1 MESENLTII
10 EQLEK
15 LRITSSSEIPP
26 HEFLYTWNGV
36 PCFARGELV
45 AVTGKAKSG
54 KTYLNSILMAAAGV
68 QVTESGE
75 SHSPEIKERSRI
87 LVYGR
92 SNTPR
97 GSFRSDCQVK
107 AILHGTT
114 DKAILGLKR
123 IRERPLR
130 VVWIDTEQSA
140 DSTHEILRDRIG
152 AMMGAEAS
160 EEAYHVFNLRQVRW
174 QDRMTLVLAAIAIC
188 MPDLVIFDGIR
199 DVVGD
204 INNYE
209 EAQNTI
215 GQLLKVASEYKT
227 CIVCVLHQ
235 NKAAEDKTLRG
246 ALGTELQNKSFETY
260 ECKKDPETRIFSIQQ
275 TATRKYDM
283 SNKIQFCVNKEGLP
297 VQCAAGLEPEQASHA
312 DIGRQGGFNGE
323 YVGADG
329 KIDKAKL
336 FGYILQGGSL
346 AWNDLRTKL
355 MQTAHIRSVHFAET
369 LMQEARDGGLMQTLL
384 INGRREYLLQH
395 QQKLFDEDT

>member
-1 MESENLTII
+1 MEQKSIF
-10 EQLEK
+10 EQLEQ
-15 LRITSSSEIPP
+15 LRITSRSEIPP
-26 HEFLYTWNGV
+26 HDFLYTWNGV

-54 KTYLNSILMAAAGV
+54 KTYLNSILMAAAG
-68 QVTESGE
+68 TSALSRGAGNELE
-75 SHSPEIKERSRI
+75 PAYNAERMD
-87 LVYGR
+87 G
-92 SNTPR
+92 
-97 GSFRSDCQVK
+97 GHF
-107 AILHGTT
+107 
-114 DKAILGLKR
+114 LGLKR
-123 IRERPLR
+123 IREKPLR

-152 AMMGAEAS
+152 AMTGAEAS
-160 EEAYHVFNLRQVRW
+160 DELYHVFNLRQVRW
-174 QDRMTLVLAAIAIC
+174 QDRMTLVLTAIAIC

-215 GQLLKVASEYKT
+215 GQLLKAASEFKT

-275 TATRKYDM
+275 TATRKYDLP
-283 SNKIQFCVNKEGLP
+283 NKIQFCVDKEGLP
-297 VQCAAGLEPEQASHA
+297 VGCAAEFDQTSEAQ
-312 DIGRQGGFNGE
+312 DKEKQGGGLNSE

-346 AWNDLRTKL
+346 SWNDLRAKL

-384 INGRREYLLQH
+384 INGRREYLLQR

>member
-68 QVTESGE
+68 QGTESGE

-87 LVYGR
+87 L
-92 SNTPR
+92 S
-97 GSFRSDCQVK
+97 
-107 AILHGTT
+107 GTT

-123 IRERPLR
+123 IREKPLR

-160 EEAYHVFNLRQVRW
+160 EDAYHVFNLRQVRW

-283 SNKIQFCVNKEGLP
+283 PNKIQFCVDKEGLP

-312 DIGRQGGFNGE
+312 DVGRQGGFNGE

>member
-1 MESENLTII
+1 MSIF
-10 EQLEK
+10 EQLDQ
-15 LRITSSSEIPP
+15 LRITSRSEIPP
-26 HEFLYTWNGV
+26 HDFLYTWNGV

-54 KTYLNSILMAAAGV
+54 KTYLNSILMAAAG
-68 QVTESGE
+68 
-75 SHSPEIKERSRI
+75 
-87 LVYGR
+87 
-92 SNTPR
+92 
-97 GSFRSDCQVK
+97 GSDV
-107 AILHGTT
+107 
-114 DKAILGLKR
+114 LGLKR
-123 IRERPLR
+123 IREKALR

-152 AMMGAEAS
+152 AMTGAEAS
-160 EEAYHVFNLRQVRW
+160 DEVYHVFNLRQVRW

-215 GQLLKVASEYKT
+215 GQLLHMASDYKT

-275 TATRKYDM
+275 TATRKYDLP
-283 SNKIQFCVNKEGLP
+283 NKIQFCVDREGLP
-297 VQCAAGLEPEQASHA
+297 VGCACVEPEQVNHA
-312 DIGRQGGFNGE
+312 DTSQPEVKEIFRAAMMGHSEMRAGALKAQVMMRQN
-323 YVGADG
+323 
-329 KIDKAKL
+329 
-336 FGYILQGGSL
+336 
-346 AWNDLRTKL
+346 LRSDS
-355 MQTAHIRSVHFAET
+355 IY
-369 LMQEARDGGLMQTLL
+369 GGLLGAALQQGVL
-384 INGRREYLLQH
+384 IRRAVSDREVYYQPGPQLIE
-395 QQKLFDEDT
+395 QQLDFGG

>member
-10 EQLEK
+10 EQLDK
-15 LRITSSSEIPP
+15 LRIKSSSEIPP

-54 KTYLNSILMAAAGV
+54 KTYLNSILMAAAG
-68 QVTESGE
+68 TSAL
-75 SHSPEIKERSRI
+75 SRGAGNE
-87 LVYGR
+87 LEPAYNAGKMD
-92 SNTPR
+92 
-97 GSFRSDCQVK
+97 GGHF
-107 AILHGTT
+107 
-114 DKAILGLKR
+114 LGLKR
-123 IRERPLR
+123 IREKPLR

-152 AMMGAEAS
+152 AMTGTEAS

-283 SNKIQFCVNKEGLP
+283 PNKIQFCVDKEGLP

-312 DIGRQGGFNGE
+312 DTSQPGVKEIFRTAMMGQSEMRAGALKAQVMMRQN
-323 YVGADG
+323 
-329 KIDKAKL
+329 
-336 FGYILQGGSL
+336 
-346 AWNDLRTKL
+346 LRSDS
-355 MQTAHIRSVHFAET
+355 IY
-369 LMQEARDGGLMQTLL
+369 GGLLGTALQQGVL
-384 INGRREYLLQH
+384 IRRAVSDREVYYQPGPQMIEPQLD
-395 QQKLFDEDT
+395 FGG